1 MHDRVS
7 AQRIV
12 DAHVHWWDLERNYY
26 PWLMDRKHADG
37 ESGLSGADVDREH
50 LPADALSGR
59 RGRLQRGR
67 CGACRGGLGSH
78 RPAR

>member
-26 PWLMDRKHADG
+26 PWLMDRRHTDG
-37 ESGLSGADVDREH
+37 ESGLSEEF
-50 LPADALSGR
+50 PAVHGRALLLACAKVSR
-59 RGRLQRGR
+59 SPR
-67 CGACRGGLGSH
+67 C
-78 RPAR
+78 ARVSAR